1 MKSGLVELPFRM
13 RRELQMGLVDQ
24 MVAGLKAAIVS
35 GRYAFGET
43 LPSLSEMAK
52 AAEVSLKVPRQ
63 AYGRLVAEGWLSA
76 KHGVGYSVASPN
88 VPVWKGRVLIVFV
101 NRGHYLWL
109 QALELQRL
117 LERAGYIVTYTA
129 VLDED
134 EKSRIF
140 GSFESALS
148 VAKYDLIYSYSDS
161 EWLLDKI
168 AQANTPYVTCH
179 NAVGKGRLRKGDRN
193 HIANLSFNY
202 SAAEDL
208 VKAVKEAKV
217 RTAAWVDFQD
227 IHVAYSDRLKK
238 AGIRVSKWITPC
250 WNPGGTGL
258 CESVRRGSQQWF
270 AEFLRKGGRLPDLLL
285 FTDDYVADGAFCA
298 LAMAGIRIPEDVKV
312 VTLYN
317 RGLGFSYPRDFT
329 RLEVDSEGS
338 AGPLADFLIDRLQ
351 GGHSVPV
358 LRDPAKFVRGETL

>member
-24 MVAGLKAAIVS
+24 MVAGVKSAIVS

-76 KHGVGYSVASPN
+76 KHGVGYAVASPN

-101 NRGHYLWL
+101 NRGHYIWL

-117 LERAGYIVTYTA
+117 LERAGYLVTYTA

-134 EKSRIF
+134 ERSRIF

-148 VAKYDLIYSYSDS
+148 VAKYDLIYVYSDS

-179 NAVGKGRLRKGDRN
+179 CATGKGRLRKGDKN
-193 HIANLSFNY
+193 HIANISFDY
-202 SAAEDL
+202 SAADEL
-208 VKAVKEAKV
+208 VKAAKSARI
-217 RTAAWVDFQD
+217 RTAAWVDFHA
-227 IHVAYSDRLKK
+227 IHSAYGERLKK
-238 AGIRVSKWITPC
+238 AGVRVFRWTTPL
-250 WNPGGTGL
+250 WNPNETGV
-258 CESVRRGSQQWF
+258 CESVRRGSQTWF
-270 AEFLRKGGRLPDLLL
+270 ADFLAKGGRMPDLLL

-298 LAMAGIRIPEDVKV
+298 MAMAGVRIPEDVKV

-317 RGLGFSYPRDFT
+317 RGLGFSYPREFT
-329 RLEVDSEGS
+329 RLEVDSAGS
-338 AGPLADFLIDRLQ
+338 AVALSEFLIDRLQ
-351 GGHSVPV
+351 GGSRVPV
-358 LRDPAKFVRGETL
+358 PVSTMKFVRGETL